1 MTRTVFLDLE
11 TTGLHP
17 QADEILEIGI
27 LADTG
32 AILLD
37 TLVRPVRHTAWPEAQ
52 AIHGIALADVS
63 GAPILADLHQQIAA
77 AVSGAQ
83 VVIYNAPFDAGF
95 LGSALDGAA
104 EVRCAMREFAEAFGE
119 WNIQRDRW
127 RWLKL
132 DVAAAHVGFAWPG
145 TAHRAIHDCA
155 ATRAVWHWLRDPRRA
170 GVGKVLHGLPEPFS
184 GPGRGCGGRNDGLG
198 QDRHFGPARAA
209 QDAMAHLTRGCS

>member
-1 MTRTVFLDLE
+1 VFLDLE

-17 QADEILEIGI
+17 PADEVLEIGI

-32 AILLD
+32 EVLLD
-37 TLVRPVRHTAWPEAQ
+37 TLVRPVRRTVWPQAQ
-52 AIHGIALADVS
+52 AIHGIAPTDVS
-63 GAPILADLHQQIAA
+63 GAPILADLHLQIAA
-77 AVSGAQ
+77 AVSGAR

-119 WNIQRDRW
+119 RNAWRGGW
-127 RWLKL
+127 RWQKL
-132 DVAAAHVGFAWPG
+132 AVAATHVGFAWPG

-170 GVGKVLHGLPEPFS
+170 GVGKVLHGLPEPVS
-184 GPGRGCGGRNDGLG
+184 GPGRGCCGRNDGLG
-198 QDRHFGPARAA
+198 QDRRFGPARAA
-209 QDAMAHLTRGCS
+209 QDAMARLTRGCS